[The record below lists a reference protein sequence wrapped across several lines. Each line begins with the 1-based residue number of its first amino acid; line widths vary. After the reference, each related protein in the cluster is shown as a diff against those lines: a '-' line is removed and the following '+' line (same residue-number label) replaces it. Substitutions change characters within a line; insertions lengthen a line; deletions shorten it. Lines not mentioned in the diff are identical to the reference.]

1 MASRGC
7 SHFQIPGA
15 SKCECKSTRICV
27 ARDSGRNLRRI
38 CVGVIFRCSAVVSF
52 RSCVV
57 AVNRSLD
64 ERVYLFNFDK
74 EMGMTRLIIRSFLA
88 AITVLAARAAPATA
102 QQRNQAIAGKWSLVI
117 QSVEGAAPRSLDLS
131 VEQDSIV
138 TGSVG
143 SPMGALPIGTGR
155 FVGDR
160 LLIEFTMGGSIGV
173 TYDLRVRG
181 DTLRG
186 FYKQPGY
193 LGDVLGVRGD
203 RDVKFPPK
211 DPAKP
216 SR

>member
-1 MASRGC
+1 
-7 SHFQIPGA
+7 
-15 SKCECKSTRICV
+15 
-27 ARDSGRNLRRI
+27 
-38 CVGVIFRCSAVVSF
+38 
-52 RSCVV
+52 
-57 AVNRSLD
+57 
-64 ERVYLFNFDK
+64 
-74 EMGMTRLIIRSFLA
+74 MTRLTVLSSFAAIAILA
-88 AITVLAARAAPATA
+88 AEPSESRG
-102 QQRNQAIAGKWSLVI
+102 QQPSQGVAGRWSLVI
-117 QSVEGAAPRSLDLS
+117 QSVEGAAPRSLELT

-160 LLIEFTMGGSIGV
+160 LLIEFVMGGSIGV

-193 LGDVLGVRGD
+193 LGDVLGVRGE
-203 RDVKFPPK
+203 REVKFPPK
-211 DPAKP
+211 VPATKP

>member
-1 MASRGC
+1 MA
-7 SHFQIPGA
+7 
-15 SKCECKSTRICV
+15 
-27 ARDSGRNLRRI
+27 
-38 CVGVIFRCSAVVSF
+38 
-52 RSCVV
+52 
-57 AVNRSLD
+57 
-64 ERVYLFNFDK
+64 
-74 EMGMTRLIIRSFLA
+74 RLILFSSFAALA
-88 AITVLAARAAPATA
+88 ALAVLGVESSEPHA
-102 QQRNQAIAGKWSLVI
+102 QQSKEGIAGKWSLVI
-117 QSVEGAAPRSLDLS
+117 QSVEGPAPRSLELT

-160 LLIEFTMGGSIGV
+160 LLIEFVMGGSIGV

-203 RDVKFPPK
+203 HDVKFPPK

-216 SR
+216 NR

>member
-1 MASRGC
+1 VS
-7 SHFQIPGA
+7 IY
-15 SKCECKSTRICV
+15 STFTNKWT
-27 ARDSGRNLRRI
+27 D
-38 CVGVIFRCSAVVSF
+38 
-52 RSCVV
+52 
-57 AVNRSLD
+57 
-64 ERVYLFNFDK
+64 
-74 EMGMTRLIIRSFLA
+74 MTRVTVLSCLAGITILA
-88 AITVLAARAAPATA
+88 AEPSESRA
-102 QQRNQAIAGKWSLVI
+102 QQRSQERSQVVAGKWSLVI
-117 QSVEGAAPRSLDLS
+117 QSVEGAAPRSLDLT

-160 LLIEFTMGGSIGV
+160 LLIEFVMGGSIGV
-173 TYDLRVRG
+173 TYDLRIRG

-193 LGDVLGVRGD
+193 LGDVLGVRGEH
-203 RDVKFPPK
+203 DVKFPPK

>member
-1 MASRGC
+1 
-7 SHFQIPGA
+7 
-15 SKCECKSTRICV
+15 
-27 ARDSGRNLRRI
+27 
-38 CVGVIFRCSAVVSF
+38 
-52 RSCVV
+52 
-57 AVNRSLD
+57 
-64 ERVYLFNFDK
+64 
-74 EMGMTRLIIRSFLA
+74 MTRLSVVSYSA
-88 AITVLAARAAPATA
+88 VLALVAIQAAPADA
-102 QQRNQAIAGKWSLVI
+102 QQHNQGVAGRWSLVI
-117 QSVEGAAPRSLDLS
+117 QSVEGAAPRSLELT

-160 LLIEFTMGGSIGV
+160 LLIEFVMGGSIGV

-193 LGDVLGVRGD
+193 LGDVLGVRGE

-211 DPAKP
+211 VPATKP

>member
-1 MASRGC
+1 
-7 SHFQIPGA
+7 
-15 SKCECKSTRICV
+15 
-27 ARDSGRNLRRI
+27 
-38 CVGVIFRCSAVVSF
+38 
-52 RSCVV
+52 
-57 AVNRSLD
+57 
-64 ERVYLFNFDK
+64 
-74 EMGMTRLIIRSFLA
+74 MTRLILLSCFA
-88 AITVLAARAAPATA
+88 ATA
-102 QQRNQAIAGKWSLVI
+102 ILSAEPSRSYAQQPIQHVSGKWSLII
-117 QSVEGAAPRSLDLS
+117 QSVEGAAPRSLELT

-160 LLIEFTMGGSIGV
+160 LLIDFVMGGSIGV

-203 RDVKFPPK
+203 HDVKFPPK
-211 DPAKP
+211 EAAKP